1 MSQSLSGLTYY
12 HADVFSAQPLAGN
25 GLTVFPSAEQLTSN
39 TMLQLTQE
47 MRQFES
53 IFLTSTHQSS
63 TYHARIFTMEEE
75 LGFAGH
81 PVLGA
86 ASVLHHIHAN
96 HQTDADWNLILLEKE
111 VHVHTTQQGNYYSAI
126 MNQGRPTL
134 GEPLTPAESL
144 PFLQALNL
152 LPENC
157 ASNYPLQMVSTG
169 LPYLIV
175 PVSTGLAQARILHS
189 DFEALLNTI
198 NAKFVY
204 ILDINTFE
212 GRTWDNAGLVED
224 IATGSAAGPAGVY
237 LVEHSLA
244 QHSETIIISQGRFV
258 GRPSKISVSV
268 DKQSESNIEVFV
280 GGDVCIFACG
290 EIL

>member
-1 MSQSLSGLTYY
+1 MPQILSGLTYY

-25 GLTVFPSAEQLTSN
+25 GLTVFPTSEHLSSD

-53 IFLTSTHQSS
+53 IFLMATDQSS

-86 ASVLHHIHAN
+86 ASVLHYLYTGN
-96 HQTDADWNLILLEKE
+96 QTDADWSLILPEKE
-111 VHVHTTQQGNYYSAI
+111 IHVKTKQQGDYYTAL

-134 GEPLTPAESL
+134 GRALTLAESL
-144 PFLQALNL
+144 PFLHALNL
-152 LPENC
+152 SLENVTN
-157 ASNYPLQMVSTG
+157 NYPLQMVSTG

-175 PVSTGLAQARILHS
+175 PVTTGLAQARILHS
-189 DFEALLNTI
+189 NFEALLGTI
-198 NAKFVY
+198 DAKFVY
-204 ILDINTFE
+204 IFDVNTNE

-224 IATGSAAGPAGVY
+224 IATGSAVGPVGAY

-244 QHSETIIISQGRFV
+244 QYNETVIINQGCFV
-258 GRPSKISVSV
+258 GRPSKLSVRV
-268 DKQSESNIEVFV
+268 SNQNKPDLEVLV
-280 GGDVCIFACG
+280 SGDVYIFAQG
-290 EIL
+290 QIL